1 MICCCVAIM
10 AHNEEANIGRVLDAL
25 LAQKTETV
33 SIERFIV
40 VASGCTDRTEEVV
53 EEFAA
58 RDDRIHLIRQ
68 RQRRGKASAVNLMIE
83 HTDQEIIVL
92 HNADTLPES
101 TTIEALVSPFADPEV
116 GMVGGHPVPI
126 NPNTTFMGFGVHLLW
141 ELHHQISL
149 RRPKMGELI
158 AFRNI
163 FRQIPHDSAVDEAS
177 VEPLIV
183 GQGLR
188 ILYAP
193 DAIIRNKG
201 PDTVRDF
208 LKQRRR
214 IFAGH
219 LYVKDL
225 VGYRVSTMKSL
236 PIARL
241 YVRNMKPDWRY
252 FIWGPAIIV
261 LETLGRL
268 WGAYDYSIWKRKPY
282 VWPVAETTKDLREA
296 VQQTTE
302 VNLARRRP

>member
-33 SIERFIV
+33 TIERFIV

-58 RDDRIHLIRQ
+58 RDDRIQLVRQ

-83 HTDQEIIVL
+83 HTDQEVIVL
-92 HNADTLPES
+92 HNADTLPEP
-101 TTIEALVSPFADPEV
+101 TTIEALVSPFTDPDV

-158 AFRNI
+158 AFRNV
-163 FRQIPHDSAVDEAS
+163 FRRIPYDSAVDEAS
-177 VEPLIV
+177 VEPLII

-188 ILYAP
+188 LLYAP
-193 DAIIRNKG
+193 EAIIRNKG
-201 PDTVRDF
+201 PDTIRDF

-225 VGYRVSTMKSL
+225 VGYRVSTMKGV

-241 YVRNMKPDWRY
+241 YIKNMKLDWRY
-252 FIWGPAIIV
+252 CVWGPAVIA
-261 LETLGRL
+261 LEILSRL
-268 WGAYDYSIWKRKPY
+268 WGTYDYRIWRRKPY
-282 VWPVAETTKDLREA
+282 VWSVAETTKDLKDA
-296 VQQTTE
+296 IQQTTD
-302 VNLARRRP
+302 VHIAQRRP

>member
-1 MICCCVAIM
+1 MVCCCVAIM

-33 SIERFIV
+33 SIERLIV

-58 RDDRIHLIRQ
+58 GDDRVHLVRQ

-92 HNADTLPES
+92 HNADTLPEP

-126 NPNTTFMGFGVHLLW
+126 NPKTTFMGFGVHLLW

-163 FRQIPHDSAVDEAS
+163 FRQIPYDSAVDEAS

-188 ILYAP
+188 LLYAP
-193 DAIIRNKG
+193 EAIIRNKG
-201 PDTVRDF
+201 PDTIRDF

-241 YVRNMKPDWRY
+241 YIRNMKLDWRY
-252 FIWGPAIIV
+252 FVWGPAIIV

-302 VNLARRRP
+302 VNLARRQP

>member
-58 RDDRIHLIRQ
+58 RDDRVHLVRQ
-68 RQRRGKASAVNLMIE
+68 RQRRGKASAVNLMIQ

-92 HNADTLPES
+92 HNADTLPEP

-241 YVRNMKPDWRY
+241 YVRNMKLDWRY
-252 FIWGPAIIV
+252 FVWGPAIIV

-296 VQQTTE
+296 VQHTTE

>member
-10 AHNEEANIGRVLDAL
+10 AHNEEANIGRVLEAL
-25 LAQKTETV
+25 LAQETRTV
-33 SIERFIV
+33 SIEQFIV
-40 VASGCTDRTEEVV
+40 VTSGCTDKTEEVV
-53 EEFAA
+53 EEFAT
-58 RDDRIHLIRQ
+58 RDDRIRLIRQ
-68 RQRRGKASAVNLMIE
+68 LQREGKASAVNLMIE
-83 HTDQEIIVL
+83 HTDQEVIVL
-92 HNADTLPES
+92 HNADTLPEP
-101 TTIEALVSPFADPEV
+101 TTIEALVSPFADPKV

-126 NPNTTFMGFGVHLLW
+126 NPTTTFMGFGVHLLW

-188 ILYAP
+188 LLYAP
-193 DAIIRNKG
+193 EAIIRNKG
-201 PDTVRDF
+201 PETVRDF

-241 YVRNMKPDWRY
+241 YIRNMKLDWRY
-252 FIWGPAIIV
+252 FVWGPAVIA
-261 LETLGRL
+261 LEILSRL
-268 WGAYDYSIWKRKPY
+268 WGAYDYRIWKRKPY
-282 VWPVAETTKDLREA
+282 VWLVAETTKDLREA
-296 VQQTTE
+296 VQYATE
-302 VNLARRRP
+302 VPHPQSQP